1 MPKRK
6 VKEEKPG
13 KKIGKKQLLIPPI
26 AAGAATLAGLLIMQ
40 LFPHPP
46 ISGIC
51 LNGHDS
57 GTFNVYPRIQIIVD
71 GHSKLLPDNVGKQ
84 PKDGRECIH
93 LIHTDGI
100 GNVLHIEYVRP
111 IRLTVE
117 DFMKIYAYDNKTI
130 TVIDNS
136 TGIRQTLQLKNYDID
151 YSYFSEKGEF
161 TKVQKPSGIPPFTNN
176 LVARI
181 ELVSK

>member
-1 MPKRK
+1 M
-6 VKEEKPG
+6 
-13 KKIGKKQLLIPPI
+13 
-26 AAGAATLAGLLIMQ
+26 
-40 LFPHPP
+40 
-46 ISGIC
+46 
-51 LNGHDS
+51 GHDIDP
-57 GTFNVYPRIQIIVD
+57 FNVYPRIQIIVD

-84 PKDGRECIH
+84 PKDGRECVH
-93 LIHTDGI
+93 LIHSDGI
-100 GNVLHIEYVRP
+100 GNVFHIEYVRP

-161 TKVQKPSGIPPFTNN
+161 TKVQKPSEIPPFTNN